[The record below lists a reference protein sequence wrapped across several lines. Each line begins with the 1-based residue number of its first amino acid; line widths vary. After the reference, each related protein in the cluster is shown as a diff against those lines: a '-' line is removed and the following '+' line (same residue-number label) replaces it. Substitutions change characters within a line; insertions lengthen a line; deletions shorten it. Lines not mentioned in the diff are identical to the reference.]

1 MVLDLPPDLAEVA
14 RRELNETPEL
24 RAESLQ
30 QLRQRLE
37 QLPTEQRPHRLDDGF
52 LVAFLRCTKYRVDV
66 AEKKLVALAKMRKQ
80 YPEYCT
86 NLRASEFKEMY
97 DQARLQPD
105 GDLHDTA

>member
-37 QLPTEQRPHRLDDGF
+37 QLPTEQQPHRLDDGF

-105 GDLHDTA
+105 GGLHDTA

>member
-37 QLPTEQRPHRLDDGF
+37 QLPTEQQPHRLDDEF